1 MNLSYNTYLDRK
13 TQILAKKM
21 CHKMNPVMAIFK
33 YKRNE
38 ATMYRPKKVRQLIK
52 AKYLVLYC
60 TGLSPFNFTLIRF
73 LL

>member
-21 CHKMNPVMAIFK
+21 RHKMNPVMTIFK

-38 ATMYRPKKVRQLIK
+38 ATMY
-52 AKYLVLYC
+52 
-60 TGLSPFNFTLIRF
+60 
-73 LL
+73 